1 MGYIQRLEDLSSRY
15 RLTAIYAFG
24 SRGKDISAAIYD
36 DKKLPSISFS
46 DIDIAILPEVGVQL
60 TLRLKVR
67 FTFEIEDI
75 FSVTR
80 GDLIILP
87 EVDPFLAVQAI
98 RGDRIYCR
106 DTYRADEY
114 ELYILRR
121 AGDLIPLEKERIK
134 LIMGGA

>member
-1 MGYIQRLEDLSSRY
+1 MSYIQRLEDLSSRY

-24 SRGKDISAAIYD
+24 SRVKDISVAVYD
-36 DKKLPSISFS
+36 DKALPPFSLS
-46 DIDIAILPEVGVQL
+46 DIDIAILPEVGVRL
-60 TLRLKVR
+60 TLRQKVR
-67 FTFEIEDI
+67 FTFEMEDI

-106 DTYRADEY
+106 DTHRADEY

-121 AGDLIPLEKERIK
+121 AGDLIPLEKERIE
-134 LIMGGA
+134 LIMGNA